1 MKDFYE
7 WCKRKYYQNGEEN
20 QTDPPPPPPPL
31 PPHSQPHLCYMRTQN
46 VLLF

>member
-20 QTDPPPPPPPL
+20 QTDPP
-31 PPHSQPHLCYMRTQN
+31 HSQPHLCYVKTQT
-46 VLLF
+46 VLWF